1 MRFRPWRQFATLAL
15 VLTIGWMRPAGAQP
29 PTPAPGTRPAA
40 TTPAAGAPAPAV
52 PAPGQVLSLPAA
64 IDLALK
70 LNPALRSGA
79 EGRRAAEARVPQ
91 AQSGYYPRLDATGS
105 LSSSKVSSSS
115 LERTGRSD
123 STAVVLQ
130 GRQLLYDFGKT
141 SALVDEARAGVRV
154 SDAELERIREVVVL
168 NVRQSYFTLLQ
179 ARRLTG
185 VADAAVSRAELNLRS
200 ARGFFEVG
208 TRPKSDVTRAEV
220 EVANARV
227 GQIRARNS
235 VRLAEVSLVTAIGL
249 EAQRSIEVEDIL
261 EYEPVPL
268 DPAAFLTEALEN
280 RPELGQARARLEA
293 ARAQLGGARAGFWP
307 DLNLNGSYG
316 TSSGDALVGVDGF
329 AVASFGETWSVSA
342 TLSWNLFQGFFT
354 THKVRETTA
363 LVEVARANY
372 DAFELQV
379 RLDVEQAYITLVEAA
394 ERIAAT
400 AKAVESATENL
411 RLSQGR
417 YDAGVGTILD
427 LTEAQLALT
436 NAEADQIR
444 ALTDYKLG
452 LAALDRAVG
461 RP

>member
-1 MRFRPWRQFATLAL
+1 MRFRPWRQFAGLLLLL
-15 VLTIGWMRPAGAQP
+15 VVWPLPVHAQ
-29 PTPAPGTRPAA
+29 TTAPVQ
-40 TTPAAGAPAPAV
+40 APEEAPAV

-64 IDLALK
+64 VDLALK
-70 LNPALRSGA
+70 LNPALRSGGEA
-79 EGRRAAEARVPQ
+79 RRAAQARVPQ

-115 LERTGRSD
+115 LDRTSRSD

-268 DPAAFLTEALEN
+268 DPAAFLTEALKN
-280 RPELGQARARLEA
+280 RPELSQARARLEA

-307 DLNLNGSYG
+307 DLNVNGSYG

-329 AVASFGETWSVSA
+329 TTASFGETWSISA

-354 THKVRETTA
+354 TNKVRETTA

-379 RLDVEQAYITLVEAA
+379 RLEVEQTYIALVEAA
-394 ERIAAT
+394 ERIVAT

>member
-1 MRFRPWRQFATLAL
+1 
-15 VLTIGWMRPAGAQP
+15 
-29 PTPAPGTRPAA
+29 
-40 TTPAAGAPAPAV
+40 
-52 PAPGQVLSLPAA
+52 
-64 IDLALK
+64 
-70 LNPALRSGA
+70 
-79 EGRRAAEARVPQ
+79 
-91 AQSGYYPRLDATGS
+91 
-105 LSSSKVSSSS
+105 
-115 LERTGRSD
+115 
-123 STAVVLQ
+123 
-130 GRQLLYDFGKT
+130 
-141 SALVDEARAGVRV
+141 
-154 SDAELERIREVVVL
+154 
-168 NVRQSYFTLLQ
+168 
-179 ARRLTG
+179 

-235 VRLAEVSLVTAIGL
+235 VRLAETSLVTAIGL

-268 DPAAFLTEALEN
+268 DPAAFLTEALGN

-316 TSSGDALVGVDGF
+316 TNSGDALIGVEGF
-329 AVASFGETWSVSA
+329 RIPTLGEAWSVSA

-354 THKVRETTA
+354 TGKVRETTA